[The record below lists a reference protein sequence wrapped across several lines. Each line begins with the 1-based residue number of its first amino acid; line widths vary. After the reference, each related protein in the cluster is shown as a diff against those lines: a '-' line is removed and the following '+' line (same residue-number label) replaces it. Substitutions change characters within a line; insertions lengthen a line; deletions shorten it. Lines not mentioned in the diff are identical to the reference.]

1 MLQVLQ
7 FLLKLTKLTH
17 KQEAEISVL
26 IAHSLKRQQ
35 PPSSSDSS
43 GSGSRGSSSS
53 SMHIPED
60 KLHLVQLGQLS
71 GIEEGHVLW
80 GQLA

>member
-17 KQEAEISVL
+17 KQEAESNVL
-26 IAHSLKRQQ
+26 IAHNLKRQQ
-35 PPSSSDSS
+35 PLSSS
-43 GSGSRGSSSS
+43 GSSGSSS

>member
-17 KQEAEISVL
+17 KQEAEINML

-35 PPSSSDSS
+35 PLSSS
-43 GSGSRGSSSS
+43 GSSSS

-71 GIEEGHVLW
+71 GVEEGHVLW
-80 GQLA
+80 GELA